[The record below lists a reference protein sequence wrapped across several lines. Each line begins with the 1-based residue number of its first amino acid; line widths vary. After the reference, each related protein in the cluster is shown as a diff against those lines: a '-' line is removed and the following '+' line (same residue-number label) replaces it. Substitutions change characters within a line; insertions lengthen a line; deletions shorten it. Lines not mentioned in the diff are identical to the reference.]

1 MTGMIGDTEAS
12 SPGSVFYPYQTR
24 WCLGTLQV
32 PITAHLETQGLMT
45 LWVPVQ
51 KSMAPMPSAGRTPR
65 RLQEEGASLMHS
77 YCTPGCLC
85 SSRCT
90 PLPSAMKQPGCCG
103 SMPTGTHQPEMV
115 PTDPEGT
122 HHSQQCRRGGG

>member
-65 RLQEEGASLMHS
+65 RLQEEGASLTIPTALLAACAH
-77 YCTPGCLC
+77 PDA
-85 SSRCT
+85 
-90 PLPSAMKQPGCCG
+90 PPSLQP
-103 SMPTGTHQPEMV
+103 
-115 PTDPEGT
+115 
-122 HHSQQCRRGGG
+122 